1 MPFPDSVMPRH
12 LANLLLLLAGAIW
25 GMGFVAQST
34 AMQSIG
40 PFLFIGMRFLVA
52 ALMLAPFA
60 WREARQSGAPVS
72 RLHLRGF
79 ALVGLALFSAMALQ
93 QVGLT
98 LTTVTNSGF
107 LTGLYVVFVPF
118 ITLFVLGQP
127 LHPVIWPAVLMT
139 FAGIWML
146 AGGSLTSLNAGDL
159 LTIGCALLYAV
170 QMILV
175 ARYVGPSGR
184 PLTLSFVQYLLAAAL
199 GLGVG
204 LTSEPFDRALL
215 MQAMPE
221 ILYSGVIATG
231 LAFTL
236 QVIGQRYTTAPQ
248 AAIFI
253 STESL
258 FAALFA
264 MLLLGEQVPAIGY
277 AGGLLIFLA
286 ILLAELGPARKPKAK
301 DRAPVS

>member
-1 MPFPDSVMPRH
+1 
-12 LANLLLLLAGAIW
+12 
-25 GMGFVAQST
+25 
-34 AMQSIG
+34 
-40 PFLFIGMRFLVA
+40 
-52 ALMLAPFA
+52 
-60 WREARQSGAPVS
+60 
-72 RLHLRGF
+72 
-79 ALVGLALFSAMALQ
+79 
-93 QVGLT
+93 
-98 LTTVTNSGF
+98 
-107 LTGLYVVFVPF
+107 VVFVPF

-146 AGGSLTSLNAGDL
+146 AGGSITALNGGDL
-159 LTIGCALLYAV
+159 LTIGCALLFAV

-175 ARYVGPSGR
+175 ARFVGPSGR
-184 PLTLSFVQYLLAAAL
+184 PLTLSFVQYLTAAVLGLAL
-199 GLGVG
+199 GLAI
-204 LTSEPFDRALL
+204 EPFDSAML

-264 MLLLGEQVPAIGY
+264 ALLLGEQIPTIGY